1 MALNFDVCR
10 ILWQQVDGTTEVL
23 DNRTGML
30 MENSGVSS
38 VCKNALFGE
47 FRSVTI
53 TVRTESNSS

>member
-1 MALNFDVCR
+1 MNFDVCR
-10 ILWQQVDGTTEVL
+10 ILWQQVDGSTEVL

-53 TVRTESNSS
+53 TVRTE